1 MILRRVYDDSLAQAS
16 YLVGSSNGDALIIDP
31 NRDVNQYIAL
41 AETLGLRIVAVAE
54 THIHADFVSGARDLS
69 TLTGARLMVSDAG
82 HPEWKYAFAEQAG
95 ATLLHDGDIFQIGE
109 LSIRAK
115 HTPGHTP
122 EHLAYLL
129 SDTATT
135 DQPMGIFTGDFVF
148 VGDVGRPDLLETAVG
163 IAGSKDESARQ
174 LHRSLQRF
182 RTLPEYVQVWPGHG
196 AGSACGKALGNVP
209 QTTVGYELRFNW
221 AFAVREEDEFVRRVL
236 DGLGEPPRYFA
247 RMKHVNQQGPA
258 PLASLSR
265 PRNLAPDSIGN
276 VLATG
281 TLVVDTRPA
290 HAYGAGHIPGTLN
303 IPAGPAL
310 VTWAGALLPYDQPLA
325 FISESEQAESI
336 TTRLRLIG
344 FDDIDGYW
352 TPEALHAWETHGR
365 ALETVQLVD
374 PSSLSQLIEEDA
386 VTVLDVRERAEYQA
400 GHIPSSVNIP
410 LGQIER
416 RIGELPASRPL
427 AVHCQGGTRSA
438 IAASLL
444 QRQGRTDIL
453 DLSAGFRGWH
463 AEGEPVEDDARTP
476 ISVSG

>member
-1 MILRRVYDDSLAQAS
+1 
-16 YLVGSSNGDALIIDP
+16 
-31 NRDVNQYIAL
+31 
-41 AETLGLRIVAVAE
+41 
-54 THIHADFVSGARDLS
+54 
-69 TLTGARLMVSDAG
+69 
-82 HPEWKYAFAEQAG
+82 
-95 ATLLHDGDIFQIGE
+95 
-109 LSIRAK
+109 
-115 HTPGHTP
+115 
-122 EHLAYLL
+122 
-129 SDTATT
+129 
-135 DQPMGIFTGDFVF
+135 
-148 VGDVGRPDLLETAVG
+148 
-163 IAGSKDESARQ
+163 
-174 LHRSLQRF
+174 
-182 RTLPEYVQVWPGHG
+182 VWPGHG

-247 RMKHVNQQGPA
+247 RMKHVNQQGSA

-265 PRNLAPDSIGN
+265 PQNLAPDSIDD

-290 HAYGAGHIPGTLN
+290 HTYGAGHIPGTLN

-325 FISESEQAESI
+325 FILESEQAESI

-365 ALETVQLVD
+365 ALETVQKVD
-374 PSSLSQLIEEDA
+374 PSSLRQMIGQDA

-400 GHIPSSVNIP
+400 GHIPGSVNIP

-444 QRQGRTDIL
+444 LRQGRADIL
-453 DLSAGFRGWH
+453 DLSAGFRRWH
-463 AEGEPVEDDARTP
+463 AEGEPVEDDALTP
-476 ISVSG
+476 ITAGG

>member
-1 MILRRVYDDSLAQAS
+1 MILRRIYDDSLAQAS
-16 YLVGSSNGDALIIDP
+16 YLVGSSNGDALILDP
-31 NRDVNQYIAL
+31 NRDVDQYIEL
-41 AETLGLRIVAVAE
+41 AETLDLRIVAVAE
-54 THIHADFVSGARDLS
+54 THIHADLVSGARDLAA
-69 TLTGARLMVSDAG
+69 LTGAELLLSDAG
-82 HPEWKYAFAEQAG
+82 PPEWKYAFAEQAG
-95 ATLLHDGDIFQIGE
+95 TTLLHDGDVIEIGE
-109 LSIRAK
+109 LSVRAI

-122 EHLAYLL
+122 EHLAFLL

-135 DQPMGIFTGDFVF
+135 EQPMGIFTGDFVF
-148 VGDVGRPDLLETAVG
+148 VGDVGRPDLLETAAG

-174 LHRSLQRF
+174 LYASLQRF

-221 AFAVREEDEFVRRVL
+221 AFAVRDEDEFLRRVL

-247 RMKHVNQQGPA
+247 RMKRVNQQGPA
-258 PLASLSR
+258 RLASLSR
-265 PRNLAPDSIGN
+265 LQELAPDRIGD

-281 TLVVDTRPA
+281 TLIVDTRPA
-290 HAYGAGHIPGTLN
+290 HAYAAGHIPGTLN

-310 VTWAGALLPYDQPLA
+310 VTWAGALLPYDQPLGL
-325 FISESEQAESI
+325 ISESEQAGSI

-352 TPEALHAWETHGR
+352 TPEVLQAWETRGR
-365 ALETVQLVD
+365 ALETVRKVD
-374 PSSLSQLIEEDA
+374 PSSLRQMIGQDA

-400 GHIPSSVNIP
+400 GHIPGSVNIP
-410 LGQIER
+410 LAQIER
-416 RIGELPASRPL
+416 RLGELPPSRPL

-453 DLSAGFRGWH
+453 DLSAGLRGWH

-476 ISVSG
+476 SSARG